1 MIHFFTFDGK
11 SSRDCGLVIS
21 GGGTFGAPERDAE
34 QVEIPGRNGALT
46 ISRNRFKNI
55 TVSYSA
61 FLRRD
66 FAENAAALRAWLL
79 GGEGYRRLED
89 TYHPD
94 SFRMARFSGPL
105 EFETGF
111 LNRTGEV
118 TLSFDCKPQRFL
130 KSGELAAAYTA
141 PAVLYNDGFPAL
153 PLIKVMGT
161 GAGNLYA
168 GGGYG
173 ADPGARR
180 VSLSGFRHAERL
192 QGDAEPEQRD
202 PRAGIPRA
210 PARKEYGKLGRRRRR
225 RRDYPALVDGVR
237 GLRGV
242 LFLPPIPVFPAFDP
256 AILRGLGVRRDRPLA
271 ADFYRRDPALVD
283 IAVHIPAVKPVF
295 LAELGDGQVFH

>member
-21 GGGTFGAPERDAE
+21 GGQTFGAPERDAE

-168 GGGYG
+168 GGVTVRILALDGYLYLDSDTQNAYKG
-173 ADPGARR
+173 TLNQNSA
-180 VSLSGFRHAERL
+180 
-192 QGDAEPEQRD
+192 
-202 PRAGIPRA
+202 IRA
-210 PARKEYGKLGRRRRR
+210 PEFPVLQPGKNT
-225 RRDYPALVDGVR
+225 VSWDG
-237 GLRGV
+237 GV
-242 LFLPPIPVFPAFDP
+242 A
-256 AILRGLGVRRDRPLA
+256 GVEITPRWWT
-271 ADFYRRDPALVD
+271 V
-283 IAVHIPAVKPVF
+283 
-295 LAELGDGQVFH
+295 